1 KKWKWTEAMDI
12 EFDNLKKE
20 ITEMENLFLPDYDK
34 PFVLR
39 TDASN
44 TGLGAVLYQIGENGE
59 QKPIEW
65 ASKKLTPTET

>member
-44 TGLGAVLYQIGENGE
+44 TAMVLFYI
-59 QKPIEW
+59 K
-65 ASKKLTPTET
+65 